1 MIVDDHPLV
10 RDGLADLLSTAGF
23 EVSAQADNAL
33 NALSHPFYQVCE
45 AFVIDLSLGEQSGI
59 DLIRQLSQI
68 NKPVVVYSMHEA
80 AGVIKKA
87 FEVGAM
93 GYVAKRETP
102 DILLEAIKSV
112 LSGKTFESPY
122 VKEILANNNSTKELS
137 DQQKQ
142 IFILLGRGWS
152 NVDIANE
159 MNISVRTLESYFV
172 RIMNKLEIHGV
183 KNLRQ
188 EAILACKKEIFEP
201 DSKI

>member
-33 NALSHPFYQVCE
+33 NALSHPDYPICE
-45 AFVIDLSLGEQSGI
+45 AFVIDLSLGDQSGI
-59 DLIRQLSQI
+59 DLIRKISQI
-68 NKPVVVYSMHEA
+68 RRPIVVYSMHEV
-80 AGVIKKA
+80 AGAIKKA
-87 FEVGAM
+87 FAAGAM
-93 GYVAKRETP
+93 GYVCKRETP
-102 DILLEAIKSV
+102 DILLVALKTV
-112 LSGKTFESPY
+112 LSGQIFESPY
-122 VKEILANNNSTKELS
+122 VKEVLSNNNSTKELS

-142 IFILLGRGWS
+142 IFLLLGRGLS
-152 NVDIANE
+152 NIDIADE

-188 EAILACKKEIFEP
+188 EAIAAYKKEVFEP
-201 DSKI
+201 ESKV